1 MPEHLFKVE
10 FEHLESGIEVFTF
23 LVVTVGV
30 VNDVDFRHLGDEHP
44 FSRSLL
50 PNTSSPCVQR
60 RRNRLR

>member
-30 VNDVDFRHLGDEHP
+30 VNDVDFRAA
-44 FSRSLL
+44 S
-50 PNTSSPCVQR
+50 
-60 RRNRLR
+60 